1 MAEYI
6 KLIGG
11 IIGGGAFLS
20 FLQWLITRH
29 DNKKGKMSLI
39 LNKLDKLERDE
50 CRTQMLL
57 LMADYQANVSE
68 LMRVAE
74 HYFKDIGGDW
84 YMTTMFRE
92 YLKNKNINEPYW
104 FTKVKDE

>member
-1 MAEYI
+1 
-6 KLIGG
+6 
-11 IIGGGAFLS
+11 
-20 FLQWLITRH
+20 
-29 DNKKGKMSLI
+29 MSLI
-39 LNKLDKLERDE
+39 LNKLGKLERDE

-57 LMADYQANVSE
+57 LMADYQTNVSE

-92 YLKNKNINEPYW
+92 YLKSKDINEPYW
-104 FTKVKDE
+104 FEKVKEE

>member
-1 MAEYI
+1 MEYI

-39 LNKLDKLERDE
+39 LGKLDKLERDE

-57 LMADYQANVSE
+57 LMADYQSNISE

-74 HYFKDIGGDW
+74 Q
-84 YMTTMFRE
+84 YMTSMFRE

-104 FTKVKDE
+104 FSKIKDE

>member
-1 MAEYI
+1 
-6 KLIGG
+6 
-11 IIGGGAFLS
+11 
-20 FLQWLITRH
+20 
-29 DNKKGKMSLI
+29 MSLI
-39 LNKLDKLERDE
+39 LTKLDKLERDE

-104 FTKVKDE
+104 FTKIKDE